1 MLEAGDSF
9 RLQRLADLY
18 QSSYDKETFV
28 AILSTRLLLEHDRLA
43 LSERKAAAE

>member
-18 QSSYDKETFV
+18 EASYDKDAFV
-28 AILSTRLLLEHDRLA
+28 AILSTRLLMEHDRLT
-43 LSERKAAAE
+43 LVERKQPM